1 MSSAK
6 IESFLNLLKESRL
19 VGDRWLE
26 SARLGASG
34 EKDAGAVA
42 RRLVHTGHLTRWQ
55 ARVLLAGKSGPFFM
69 GNYRLLKPL
78 GEGGMGTVYKAVQA
92 KIGRI
97 VALKVMAL
105 KNERSLTRFEREIR
119 AMAALDHP
127 HIVHAFDADRVD
139 DVYFL
144 VMEYVRGRDLKKWID
159 AAAPLPIGWSCEC
172 IRQAALGL
180 QYAHERGIVHRDI
193 KPSNLLLVQ
202 KSLQEPPHV
211 KIADFGLARAGF
223 DGIEAGGLTRVGQAV
238 GTSEYIAPEQASD
251 STAVDIRSDIFS
263 LGCTLFE
270 LLTGQFPFR
279 GASPFER
286 LMARFQ
292 QDAPPASSLRGEV
305 PPDLDRVV
313 ARMLERD
320 PDRRFQTPSDVV
332 EALVPFTSPE
342 LTVFREPG
350 GAPVNRTPDPS
361 TADLAGSD
369 AALDQFLE
377 SLSGELN
384 SHSFSTLSK
393 PRRRLRAAGLSLAI
407 AALAMLLLLVVVS
420 WTLGSGWWI
429 TQ

>member
-1 MSSAK
+1 MSSVK
-6 IESFLNLLKESRL
+6 IDSFLNLLKESRL
-19 VGDRWLE
+19 LSDRRLE
-26 SARLGASG
+26 KARRACREGG
-34 EKDAGAVA
+34 PETVA
-42 RRLVHTGHLTRWQ
+42 RRLVHSGHLTRWQ

-78 GEGGMGTVYKAVQA
+78 GEGGMGTVYKAVKK

-105 KNERSLTRFEREIR
+105 KNERSLVRFEREIR
-119 AMAALDHP
+119 AVAALDHP
-127 HIVHAFDADRVD
+127 NIVHAFDADRVD
-139 DVYFL
+139 DACFL
-144 VMEYVRGRDLKKWID
+144 VMEYVRGRDLKWWID

-202 KSLQEPPHV
+202 KSLNEPPHV

-223 DGIEAGGLTRVGQAV
+223 DAIEAPGLTRVGQAV

-251 STAVDIRSDIFS
+251 STAADIRSDIFS

-270 LLTGQFPFR
+270 LLTGQFPF
-279 GASPFER
+279 GGESPFER

-292 QDAPPASSLRGEV
+292 QDAPPASSLRNEV

-320 PDRRFQTPSDVV
+320 PDRRFQAPAEVA
-332 EALVPFTSPE
+332 EALVPFTGPE

-350 GAPVNRTPDPS
+350 GPPVSAMPDPPS
-361 TADLAGSD
+361 GDGAGSD

-377 SLSGELN
+377 SLSGELG
-384 SHSFSTLSK
+384 SHSFSTLSR
-393 PRRRLRAAGLSLAI
+393 PRRSLRVRGLLLAL
-407 AALAMLLLLVVVS
+407 AALATLLLALAA
-420 WTLGSGWWI
+420 WTFSSGW
-429 TQ
+429 